1 MGGQCSRKRNAKSAR
16 WRKSISRTRKEFSSN
31 PQGENLAEI
40 LETQGWMLTDG
51 ALSAAYEPQTQP
63 WLLSLAC
70 PVGLTAALLQLCSY
84 ISQAR
89 RAAPNTSG
97 ETLRPQDC
105 TLTPGLLQLR
115 ALERAQPLLLAWP
128 PPPCGRLQLAP
139 ATTQA
144 PIRNRRRQ
152 PSLNAP
158 FQHCPVSPSQ
168 SNQNQ
173 K

>member
-1 MGGQCSRKRNAKSAR
+1 MQSQHDGESLFQELERNFPLILMVRIWLRYWRHRGGCWQTEPFQLLTSPRPGPDPCR
-16 WRKSISRTRKEFSSN
+16 W
-31 PQGENLAEI
+31 
-40 LETQGWMLTDG
+40 
-51 ALSAAYEPQTQP
+51 
-63 WLLSLAC
+63 
-70 PVGLTAALLQLCSY
+70 PVLWGSAALLQLCTY
-84 ISQAR
+84 ISQAW
-89 RAAPNTSG
+89 RATPNTSG

-115 ALERAQPLLLAWP
+115 ASERAQRLLLA
-128 PPPCGRLQLAP
+128 LAP
-139 ATTQA
+139 ATMWTSA
-144 PIRNRRRQ
+144 TGPRHHTGTDRNRRRQ